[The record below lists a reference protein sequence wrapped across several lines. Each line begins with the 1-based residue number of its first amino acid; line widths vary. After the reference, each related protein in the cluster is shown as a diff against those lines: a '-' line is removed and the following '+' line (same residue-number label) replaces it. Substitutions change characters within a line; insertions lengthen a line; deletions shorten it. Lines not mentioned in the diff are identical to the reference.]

1 MAEQIYYIHGSSDS
15 TDKDVIYVFDTLPSV
30 VECKKFCDGK
40 GINNG
45 NIITVNDGVVTSAF
59 KGSIDEVNNSLFS
72 TYSLHEQEYPLLITR
87 KVERD
92 VILKDIRVV
101 RKILS
106 TFTRTQHRKIVK
118 EALRGS
124 WQDKINLLKNL
135 DYASIDL
142 DNVEKSS
149 KKDLLKSFAFQIGQ
163 ALALHNGVELYTKRE
178 IREYFPDLEPYIQRN
193 DTSPDKMVEYIRKYA
208 TLLES
213 IPTESKGS
221 IAHFGEIFNAT
232 YDINKEFK
240 IAVSR

>member
-1 MAEQIYYIHGSSDS
+1 MTDLIYYIHGSSDS
-15 TDKDVIYVFDTLPSV
+15 TDKDVIYVLDTMPSIT
-30 VECKKFCDGK
+30 ECKKFCDGK

-45 NIITVNDGVVTSAF
+45 NIITVKDGIVLSAF
-59 KGSIDEVNNSLFS
+59 KGSVDEVNNSLLS
-72 TYSLHEQEYPLLITR
+72 TYSLHEQKFPLIITH
-87 KVERD
+87 KVKRD

-106 TFTRTQHRKIVK
+106 TFTRTQYRKTVK

-124 WQDKINLLKNL
+124 WHNKISLLKNL
-135 DYASIDL
+135 DYGSIDL

-221 IAHFGEIFNAT
+221 IVHFGEPFNDT
-232 YDINKEFK
+232 YDISKELKINK
-240 IAVSR
+240 